1 MNTKKDVKEAII
13 TINDL
18 LTADKVMLVN
28 SVIGEVKVDSLYY
41 ENEFV
46 EYT

>member
-1 MNTKKDVKEAII
+1 MYSQKDVKETII

-18 LTADKVMLVN
+18 LHADEIMLVN

-41 ENEFV
+41 ENEFI
-46 EYT
+46 EYK